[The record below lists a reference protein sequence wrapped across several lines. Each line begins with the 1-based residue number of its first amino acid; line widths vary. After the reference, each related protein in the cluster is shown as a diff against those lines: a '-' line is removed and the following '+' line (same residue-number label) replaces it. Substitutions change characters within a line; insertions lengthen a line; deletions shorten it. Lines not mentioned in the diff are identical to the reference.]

1 MEAEWNTST
10 AILHVVRG
18 DEKGSQCLGLWLGQP
33 VLGGYKYRELAIQV
47 GGVSS
52 ETVIYSYGAFTAVTS
67 E

>member
-1 MEAEWNTST
+1 
-10 AILHVVRG
+10 
-18 DEKGSQCLGLWLGQP
+18 LWLGQP

-47 GGVSS
+47 VGVST